1 VIDETADTDFEL
13 TLFVNGASALSAR
26 AIGNARQIC
35 DVHLHG
41 RYYLSVVDV
50 HDDPAAAFRS
60 EVIASPTLVRNRPLP
75 MRKVVGDLS
84 HTDKVLLAL
93 ELPVPDHAPTSLR

>member
-1 VIDETADTDFEL
+1 MSDENAFEL

-26 AIGNARQIC
+26 AIANARRIC
-35 DVHLHG
+35 DVHLDG

-50 HDDPAAAFRS
+50 HDDPGAAFRS
-60 EVIASPTLVRNRPLP
+60 EVVASPTLVRNRPLP

-84 HTDKVLLAL
+84 LTRKVLMAL
-93 ELPVPDHAPTSLR
+93 ELPPSSHASTSLR